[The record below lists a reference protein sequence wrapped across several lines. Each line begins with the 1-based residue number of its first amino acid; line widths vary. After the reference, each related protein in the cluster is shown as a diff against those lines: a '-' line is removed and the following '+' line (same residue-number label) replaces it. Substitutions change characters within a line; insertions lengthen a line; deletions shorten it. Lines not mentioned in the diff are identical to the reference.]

1 VSPHKRSAWPSHR
14 HYPRMARVNEVLRE
28 VLADEI
34 ELVAGTDS
42 RLELVTVTAVRCEP
56 DLRHATVL
64 LASLPDPARAALGE
78 ARTRLQA
85 AVAHQVRLK
94 RTPLLTFEA
103 DPAVAQGERV
113 EEILRAI
120 HAAEK
125 TTPADAGDE
134 GALGPADH
142 DGAGGGTA
150 RPGYEDESAPAGEP
164 VAEAGESPGGDVA
177 AGDLAAGGP
186 GPAGEARGPGPK
198 A

>member
-1 VSPHKRSAWPSHR
+1 MSPHKRSAWPSHR

-34 ELVAGTDS
+34 ELVAGSDS
-42 RLELVTVTAVRCEP
+42 RLELVTVTAVSCEP

-64 LASLPDPARAALGE
+64 LALLPEPARTALGE

-94 RTPLLTFEA
+94 RTPLLSFEA

-120 HAAEK
+120 HADEESK
-125 TTPADAGDE
+125 SAGPSDGGLSGPVE
-134 GALGPADH
+134 AGGASG
-142 DGAGGGTA
+142 DGAG
-150 RPGYEDESAPAGEP
+150 PGEP
-164 VAEAGESPGGDVA
+164 GPGGE
-177 AGDLAAGGP
+177 
-186 GPAGEARGPGPK
+186 GEGQGRGE
-198 A
+198 

>member
-1 VSPHKRSAWPSHR
+1 MSPHKRSAFPSHR

-34 ELVAGTDS
+34 ELVAGSDP
-42 RLELVTVTAVRCEP
+42 RLELVTVTAVSCEP

-64 LASLPDPARAALGE
+64 LASLPEPAHTALVE

-94 RTPLLTFEA
+94 RTPLLRFEA
-103 DPAVAQGERV
+103 DPAVAHGERV

-120 HAAEK
+120 HAEEK
-125 TTPADAGDE
+125 NMEAGAGDG
-134 GALGPADH
+134 GARGQA
-142 DGAGGGTA
+142 GTA
-150 RPGYEDESAPAGEP
+150 
-164 VAEAGESPGGDVA
+164 EASVDA
-177 AGDLAAGGP
+177 SGP
-186 GPAGEARGPGPK
+186 GDPGSTATDTGGRGETGSGRGPGPG